1 MAFSGQPP
9 TPDARSEG
17 PGRKPLGARL
27 TTDQLPQVGIVWLIA
42 VDGTQLVVGVVLDPG
57 RRQVGVEGFEARVR
71 GDAGPVKQEWADGSP
86 PIAAGRTL
94 EATATLVSVS
104 PSPSAVPG
112 KRGSRRGAVIG

>member
-71 GDAGPVKQEWADGSP
+71 GDAGPVKQEWADGSHRWRLGGLSMRRQRWSACRRAHP
-86 PIAAGRTL
+86 PSL
-94 EATATLVSVS
+94 
-104 PSPSAVPG
+104 
-112 KRGSRRGAVIG
+112 GSRRSRRCAVIG